1 MDIINSLD
9 DDLKQKLAEKLTA
22 GCQQEWQTMVSLDRD
37 DQLTKAVAVAID
49 GESVPAGDASGIAF
63 FAPDDLPAVSSNILL
78 PGGYAVSP
86 KGVHLTSVQEE
97 NGTIKT
103 EVKLLT
109 STPFYVQSRDP
120 GSGQVCLSYQLAH
133 AWRSVWAK
141 ASRLNACTLADCFI
155 FPDKDVSIKEL
166 LTYAHCCVRVAPFA
180 LADDQLSMSAV
191 EILQKLFPHSNNG
204 NNNIA
209 GALYD
214 FPAFR
219 PFSEVR
225 DLAAEHGVSPFLVRK
240 YWKRQGLIREGNSAV
255 TRQGSGSDTARMVIF
270 TSKVLEFL
278 RQLPTEIS

>member
-1 MDIINSLD
+1 MDINSLD
-9 DDLKQKLAEKLTA
+9 DDLRKKLEEKLIS
-22 GCQQEWQTMVSLDRD
+22 GNQQEWQTMASLDRD
-37 DQLTKAVAVAID
+37 EQLTKAVAVAID
-49 GESVPAGDASGIAF
+49 GESAPVGDASGIAL
-63 FAPDDLPAVSSNILL
+63 FAPDDLPAVSNILL

-86 KGVHLTSVQEE
+86 KGVHLTTSVQEE
-97 NGTIKT
+97 NGKINT

-155 FPDKDVSIKEL
+155 FPDKDVNTKEL
-166 LTYAHCCVRVAPFA
+166 LTYAYCCVRVAPFA

-191 EILQKLFPHSNNG
+191 EILSALFPHANNG

-214 FPAFR
+214 FPVFR

-240 YWKRQGLIREGNSAV
+240 YWKRQGLIRDGASAV
-255 TRQGSGSDTARMVIF
+255 TRQGSDTARMVIF

-278 RQLPTEIS
+278 RQLPAEIG